1 MDDKITYEDI
11 EEYAHLF
18 TLAPAFIL
26 ETMAK
31 TNANLVSKFESS
43 IKHHMDN
50 LTPAQRDKL
59 HIILDSDIDYL
70 QEKMAEAFR
79 KTRKKQ
85 YRVLSNPAHR
95 AFIEKNLNE
104 IRKML

>member
-1 MDDKITYEDI
+1 MNDKITYEDI
-11 EEYAHLF
+11 EEYGHLF

-26 ETMAK
+26 ETMAR
-31 TNANLVSKFESS
+31 TNANLVSKFESA
-43 IKHHMDN
+43 IKNHMDN

-70 QEKMAEAFR
+70 QEKMAEAFN

-85 YRVLSNPAHR
+85 YRVLANPAYR
-95 AFIEKNLNE
+95 DFIEKNLNE
-104 IRKML
+104 IKKML